1 MVEIFGTV
9 VAIVADVKL
18 ANGQPVVERVTCAV
32 DCGTAVNPQQIVAQM
47 ESSILF
53 GLSALL
59 YGEVVVDKGVPQQSN
74 FHDYPVLRMS
84 QAPRIDVHIVPSSTP
99 PGGVGEPA
107 LAPLLPAVT
116 NALFQLTGVRVTKL
130 PLSSTSL

>member
-1 MVEIFGTV
+1 
-9 VAIVADVKL
+9 
-18 ANGQPVVERVTCAV
+18 
-32 DCGTAVNPQQIVAQM
+32 M

-74 FHDYPVLRMS
+74 FHDYQVLRMS
-84 QAPRIDVHIVPSSTP
+84 QAPRIDVHIVPSSAP

-107 LAPLLPAVT
+107 LPPLLPAVT